1 METVSP
7 NIFVNDLQVPNP
19 KMNHLDITVG
29 ERKKLRAANI
39 RIKEI
44 HWLTVSDLQSVL
56 QVSKIRAMELFALS
70 EFQSL
75 PSIGIRFAHDLI
87 SMGYYSLKQL
97 KGKDG
102 SKLTDQFEI
111 QTGAWADPCLEDQ
124 FRLVVH
130 YAEHPESHKNW
141 WDFTEERKAFRGK
154 EGYPATRPKKPWFEL
169 PQYRLRNQPVGK
181 KQVTQKDLHDRLKK
195 AVSLMKKNLSKTIT
209 LKELAEASH
218 LSSYHFLRCF
228 RSAYSRTPFQYLT
241 HLRLKLA
248 CKLLRETALS
258 VNAIIS
264 KCGFENDSS
273 FIRLFKKE
281 FRITPVS
288 YRKESGWSA
297 RERSNRAGKQ
307 RILQDQM

>member
-1 METVSP
+1 MSDP
-7 NIFVNDLQVPNP
+7 AR
-19 KMNHLDITVG
+19 NHLDITPG
-29 ERKKLRAANI
+29 ERKKLRAAGI
-39 RIKEI
+39 RVKEI
-44 HWLTVSDLQSVL
+44 HRHTLNKLQL
-56 QVSKIRAMELFALS
+56 ALRVSKIRAMELSALS

-75 PSIGIRFAHDLI
+75 PSIGIRFAYDLI

-102 SKLTDQFEI
+102 AKLTDQFEV
-111 QTGAWADPCLEDQ
+111 QTGAWIDPCVEDQ

-130 YAEHPESHKNW
+130 YAQHHESHKNW
-141 WDFTEERKAFRGK
+141 WDFTAERKTFRK
-154 EGYPATRPKKPWFEL
+154 KNGYPASRPKKPWFEL
-169 PQYRLRNQPVGK
+169 PQYELHHRPAAK
-181 KQVTQKDLHDRLKK
+181 KQATRDDLHDRLKK
-195 AVSLMKKNLSKTIT
+195 AVNLMKKNLSKTIT
-209 LKELAEASH
+209 LKEMAEASH

-228 RSAYSRTPFQYLT
+228 KSAYSKTPFQYLT

-248 CKLLRETALS
+248 CKLLRETRLP

-288 YRKESGWSA
+288 YRNEFG
-297 RERSNRAGKQ
+297 RHAGK
-307 RILQDQM
+307 RGDT

>member
-1 METVSP
+1 MSDTE
-7 NIFVNDLQVPNP
+7 
-19 KMNHLDITVG
+19 NHLDITAS

-39 RIKEI
+39 RVKEI
-44 HWLTVSDLQSVL
+44 HKRTVNELQSLL

-75 PSIGIRFAHDLI
+75 PSVGIRFAHDLI
-87 SMGYYSLKQL
+87 FMGYYSLNQL

-102 SKLTDQFEI
+102 AKLIDQFEI

-130 YAEHPESHKNW
+130 YARNPDSHKNW
-141 WDFTEERKAFRGK
+141 WDFTTERKEFREK
-154 EGYPATRPKKPWFEL
+154 KGYPVTRPKKPWFEL
-169 PQYRLRNQPVGK
+169 PQYELHHLPAAK
-181 KQVTQKDLHDRLKK
+181 KQSTKNDLHNKLKK
-195 AVSLMKKNLSKTIT
+195 GLSFMKKNLSKTIT

-218 LSSYHFLRCF
+218 LSSYHFIRCF
-228 RSAYSRTPFQYLT
+228 RSAYSKTPFQYLT
-241 HLRLKLA
+241 HLRLKQA
-248 CKLLRETALS
+248 CKLLRETDLP
-258 VNAIIS
+258 VNAIIP

-288 YRKESGWSA
+288 YRNEFSK
-297 RERSNRAGKQ
+297 R
-307 RILQDQM
+307 RIQV

>member
-1 METVSP
+1 MSDITR
-7 NIFVNDLQVPNP
+7 
-19 KMNHLDITVG
+19 NHLDITAG

-39 RIKEI
+39 RIREI
-44 HWLTVSDLQSVL
+44 HRHTVKELQSVL

-75 PSIGIRFAHDLI
+75 PSIGIRFAYDLI

-102 SKLTDQFEI
+102 AKLTDQLEI
-111 QTGAWADPCLEDQ
+111 QTGAWIDPCVEDQ

-130 YAEHPESHKNW
+130 YAQHPESHKNW
-141 WDFTEERKAFRGK
+141 WDFTTERKAFRGK
-154 EGYPATRPKKPWFEL
+154 NGYPASRPKKPWFEL
-169 PQYRLRNQPVGK
+169 PQYQLHHLPAAK
-181 KQVTQKDLHDRLKK
+181 KEETKKDLHDRLKK
-195 AVSLMKKNLSKTIT
+195 AVSLMKKNLSKTLT

-228 RSAYSRTPFQYLT
+228 RSAYSKTPFQYLT

-248 CKLLRETALS
+248 CKLLRETGLP
-258 VNAIIS
+258 VNTIIS

-288 YRKESGWSA
+288 YRNEFGLYA
-297 RERSNRAGKQ
+297 RKRGEQAGE
-307 RILQDQM
+307 

>member
-1 METVSP
+1 MSDP
-7 NIFVNDLQVPNP
+7 AR
-19 KMNHLDITVG
+19 NHLDITAG

-44 HWLTVSDLQSVL
+44 HRCSVNELQSVL

-87 SMGYYSLKQL
+87 SMGYYSLNQL
-97 KGKDG
+97 KGRDG
-102 SKLTDQFEI
+102 AKLTDQFEI
-111 QTGAWADPCLEDQ
+111 QTGAWVDPCVEDQ

-130 YAEHPESHKNW
+130 YAQHPDSHKNW
-141 WDFTEERKAFRGK
+141 WDFTTERKAFRIK
-154 EGYPATRPKKPWFEL
+154 NGYPDTRPKKPWFEL
-169 PQYRLRNQPVGK
+169 PQYQLHHLQAAK
-181 KQVTQKDLHDRLKK
+181 KQVTKNDLQARLKK
-195 AVSLMKKNLSKTIT
+195 AVSVMKKNLSKTIT
-209 LKELAEASH
+209 LKELGEASH

-241 HLRLKLA
+241 HLRLKQA
-248 CKLLRETALS
+248 CKLLRETGLP
-258 VNAIIS
+258 VNTIIS

-288 YRKESGWSA
+288 YRNEFGQ
-297 RERSNRAGKQ
+297 RATKRGD
-307 RILQDQM
+307 LTGE

>member
-1 METVSP
+1 MSDTTR
-7 NIFVNDLQVPNP
+7 
-19 KMNHLDITVG
+19 NHLDITPG

-39 RIKEI
+39 RIKDI
-44 HWLTVSDLQSVL
+44 HRHTLDDLQSVL
-56 QVSKIRAMELFALS
+56 QVSKIRAMEVIALS

-97 KGKDG
+97 RGKDG
-102 SKLTDQFEI
+102 AKLTDQFEF

-130 YAEHPESHKNW
+130 YARHPESHKNW
-141 WDFTEERKAFRGK
+141 WDFTAERKAFRRK

-169 PQYRLRNQPVGK
+169 PQYQLNQLPAAK
-181 KQVTQKDLHDRLKK
+181 KQVTKKDLTDRLKK
-195 AVSLMKKNLSKTIT
+195 AISLMKKSLSKTLT

-248 CKLLRETALS
+248 CKLLRETGLP
-258 VNAIIS
+258 VNMIIS

-281 FRITPVS
+281 FRITPVAF
-288 YRKESGWSA
+288 RNEFGGFETLKT
-297 RERSNRAGKQ
+297 NH
-307 RILQDQM
+307 